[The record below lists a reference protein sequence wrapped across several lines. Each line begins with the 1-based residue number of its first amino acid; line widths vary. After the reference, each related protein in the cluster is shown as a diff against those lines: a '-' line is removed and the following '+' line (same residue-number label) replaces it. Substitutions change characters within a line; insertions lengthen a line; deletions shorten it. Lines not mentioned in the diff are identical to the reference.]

1 MANTNAAMVDLPFF
15 ELCNQ
20 APVASSALA
29 CMTTVETGDDRF
41 IYYISTSAFYRY
53 DTVADTWQQLANPY
67 VAPSAVINMRY
78 SARRG
83 YHGRV
88 LSATSTTV
96 QIAGL
101 RGPTLDG
108 TSLEVLNGTGS
119 GQKRTLTY
127 TGETIHEA
135 GVITGTATNNISD
148 SLKKWQVNQWAGYLV
163 GITFGTDATQY
174 KKVLY
179 NDATTLYISD
189 ANLMPHDPW
198 NNQPFVAVAPYA
210 LPVTTAGSQAHY
222 QIMSQTFSV
231 PAWTT
236 IPDYTSFYTT
246 NTGGIYVVTSA
257 AAAPFLN
264 LMYYDVLHDA
274 WQVKTVPQSLILA
287 AIGTDISIER
297 TSKVG
302 TALLTKIGTTS
313 ATARTLTDS
322 GLSMA
327 VGAYAN
333 YRLLITSGTGIGQ
346 SRRVVHNTATT
357 FTIPKNWDVTPDAT
371 TVYELWPDFDRIY
384 VGGAAGAAMYAYSLE
399 NDYWMQGQ
407 NFDDGI
413 TNTMSV
419 TMNGWVPV
427 GVTSGTRIATG
438 IQAIN
443 SAPTAGGTGYTIGD
457 VLTCAIG
464 GGGAQV
470 RVTAITSGG
479 VVTALELINSGT
491 TTGYTVST
499 GNATTG
505 GTGTA
510 CTLNITVVGP
520 TVNVVTA
527 TAAWFK
533 KGDVVTG
540 AGFNDAL
547 YNTALTILGV
557 SAVTTSTCTFSI
569 ATTAAANMA
578 TANAFSTTTI
588 VDCNKNWVVNEHA
601 GRLVHIMVAGTAPT
615 SQIRWIVSNTSNTLT
630 FAAIT
635 TAVNGTSKYCIY
647 DAKVFGIDD
656 QRKETVMSAY
666 GVATGGSTTTL
677 IDSTKNWVPNS
688 WVGYTFKVEAGTG
701 YGSGRIAITA
711 NTATTLT
718 YSVQSFTPDATTKY
732 EIADAWGI
740 ATAGALSSLTDTTKV
755 WPVNIWAG
763 KRIRITAGTLS
774 GTETITTAN
783 TANVLTLT
791 GTPDTT
797 SVYAIISIPARGAGT
812 ALVWTFGATQSSNK
826 RSIYSPRGGGS
837 NTFDVYDIAT
847 GRWRFGT
854 FIGTQAEL
862 YNVGSSFSYDGIDGI
877 LLSRSVASN
886 PIRIFK
892 YNINTNKTVGL
903 ATTTFTQNTVH
914 VGNFLEIVNSP
925 TTLYPYLYTL
935 QNTGTLLARAVLF

>member
-1 MANTNAAMVDLPFF
+1 
-15 ELCNQ
+15 
-20 APVASSALA
+20 
-29 CMTTVETGDDRF
+29 
-41 IYYISTSAFYRY
+41 
-53 DTVADTWQQLANPY
+53 
-67 VAPSAVINMRY
+67 
-78 SARRG
+78 
-83 YHGRV
+83 
-88 LSATSTTV
+88 
-96 QIAGL
+96 
-101 RGPTLDG
+101 
-108 TSLEVLNGTGS
+108 
-119 GQKRTLTY
+119 
-127 TGETIHEA
+127 
-135 GVITGTATNNISD
+135 
-148 SLKKWQVNQWAGYLV
+148 
-163 GITFGTDATQY
+163 
-174 KKVLY
+174 
-179 NDATTLYISD
+179 
-189 ANLMPHDPW
+189 
-198 NNQPFVAVAPYA
+198 
-210 LPVTTAGSQAHY
+210 
-222 QIMSQTFSV
+222 
-231 PAWTT
+231 
-236 IPDYTSFYTT
+236 
-246 NTGGIYVVTSA
+246 
-257 AAAPFLN
+257 
-264 LMYYDVLHDA
+264 
-274 WQVKTVPQSLILA
+274 
-287 AIGTDISIER
+287 
-297 TSKVG
+297 
-302 TALLTKIGTTS
+302 
-313 ATARTLTDS
+313 
-322 GLSMA
+322 
-327 VGAYAN
+327 
-333 YRLLITSGTGIGQ
+333 
-346 SRRVVHNTATT
+346 
-357 FTIPKNWDVTPDAT
+357 
-371 TVYELWPDFDRIY
+371 
-384 VGGAAGAAMYAYSLE
+384 
-399 NDYWMQGQ
+399 
-407 NFDDGI
+407 
-413 TNTMSV
+413 
-419 TMNGWVPV
+419 
-427 GVTSGTRIATG
+427 
-438 IQAIN
+438 
-443 SAPTAGGTGYTIGD
+443 
-457 VLTCAIG
+457 
-464 GGGAQV
+464 
-470 RVTAITSGG
+470 
-479 VVTALELINSGT
+479 
-491 TTGYTVST
+491 
-499 GNATTG
+499 
-505 GTGTA
+505 
-510 CTLNITVVGP
+510 
-520 TVNVVTA
+520 
-527 TAAWFK
+527 
-533 KGDVVTG
+533 
-540 AGFNDAL
+540 
-547 YNTALTILGV
+547 
-557 SAVTTSTCTFSI
+557 
-569 ATTAAANMA
+569 MA

-812 ALVWTFGATQSSNK
+812 ALVWTFGATQASNK

-837 NTFDVYDIAT
+837 NTFDIYDIAT